1 MDSISAP
8 ESPASLQTAPE
19 EAAPEAASSFQRLM
33 SRIFTRHLMNIAIL
47 MALPVIFSVSLNPLC
62 RSLEDPDIWWHLADA
77 RQLVT
82 THHFMRAEPNSFTV
96 GGKPWVN
103 PEWLAELPYWFSY
116 KALHYRGIYL
126 VEWLVLCANLI
137 FLYWRG
143 YKRSGHAGAAWWAAA
158 LGFVLVSVNA
168 GPRTIALAYLAMGA
182 ELAILEAY
190 ERGNSRVLWLLPPLF
205 CIWVNLHGS
214 WLIGLAL
221 FVLYILCGSID
232 FKKGAIEQ
240 EAFSSGTRNQLLVV
254 LGLCV
259 VALLINPYGWRLAWN
274 PIDMMTNQKLNIA
287 NVAEWKPLSLS
298 SIAGMFAF
306 AAMCL
311 MVIANVLRGRKWR
324 VYELAIVFFAW
335 FAALDHM
342 RFLFLAAVLTTPIL
356 AVDIRR
362 GFALESDKKTIPAAN
377 AFMVAAAL
385 VVIAMIFP
393 SEAKLTRKLGTF
405 FPMKTIATIQPS
417 WRTFNSDY
425 VGGMMTF
432 QSKPE
437 FIDSRFD
444 IFEHEGVLADYLRA
458 MYLVSSFEVLDKH
471 HIDHLLLTDT
481 MQLSYLLKHSPGWTI
496 TRRERTHDD
505 LYVLFAR
512 TPGTPAG
519 AVAPDAGDGG
529 PVIKDENDK

>member
-8 ESPASLQTAPE
+8 ESPAPVELTTADP
-19 EAAPEAASSFQRLM
+19 APHKSPFQRLLA
-33 SRIFTRHLMNIAIL
+33 RVFTRHVMNIAIL
-47 MALPVIFSVSLNPLC
+47 MALPVIFSVSLNPMC

-77 RQLVT
+77 RQLTT

-103 PEWLAELPYWFSY
+103 PEWLAELPYWFSF
-116 KALHYRGIYL
+116 KALHYQGIYL
-126 VEWLVLCANLI
+126 MEWLVLCANLI
-137 FLYWRG
+137 FMYWRG

-158 LGFVLVSVNA
+158 LAFTLVSVNA
-168 GPRTIALAYLAMGA
+168 GPRTIGLAYLAMGS

-190 ERGNSRVLWLLPPLF
+190 ERGNRRVLWLMPPLF
-205 CIWVNLHGS
+205 CVWVNLHGS

-221 FVLYILCGSID
+221 FVLYVLCGSFE

-240 EAFSSGTRNQLLVV
+240 DAFPNRERNRLLIV
-254 LGLCV
+254 LGLCLI
-259 VALLINPYGWRLAWN
+259 ALLINPYGWRLAWN

-287 NVAEWKPLSLS
+287 NVAEWKPLNLS
-298 SIAGMFAF
+298 TAAGMFAF
-306 AAMCL
+306 GAMCI
-311 MVIANVLRGRKWR
+311 MVIANAFRGRKWR

-335 FAALDHM
+335 YAALDHM

-362 GFALESDKKTIPAAN
+362 GFGLESDKKTIPAAN
-377 AFMVAAAL
+377 AFMVAAAA
-385 VVIAMIFP
+385 VVMMLIFP
-393 SEAKLTRKLGTF
+393 SEKKLTRKLGTF
-405 FPMKTIATIQPS
+405 FPMQTVAAIQPS

-444 IFEHEGVLADYLRA
+444 VFEHEGVLADYLKA
-458 MYLVSSFEVLDKH
+458 MYLVSAFEVLDQH
-471 HIDHLLLTDT
+471 HVDHVLLTDT
-481 MQLSYLLKHSPGWTI
+481 MPLTYLLKHSAGWTI
-496 TRRERTHDD
+496 VKRERTGDD
-505 LYVLFAR
+505 VYVLFAR
-512 TPGTPAG
+512 TPGAPIG
-519 AVAPDAGDGG
+519 SVAPDAGDPG
-529 PVIKDENDK
+529 PPPKKDE

>member
-8 ESPASLQTAPE
+8 ESPATVAAAARQ
-19 EAAPEAASSFQRLM
+19 AAPEAASPFQRLLA
-33 SRIFTRHLMNIAIL
+33 RVFTRHVMNIAIL
-47 MALPVIFSVSLNPLC
+47 MALPVIFSISLNPLC
-62 RSLEDPDIWWHLADA
+62 RALEDPDIWWHLADA

-82 THHFMRAEPNSFTV
+82 THHFMQAEPNSFTV

-126 VEWLVLCANLI
+126 LEWLVLCANLI
-137 FLYWRG
+137 FMYWRG

-158 LGFVLVSVNA
+158 LAFTLISVNA
-168 GPRTIALAYLAMGA
+168 GPRTIAIAYLAMGA

-190 ERGNSRVLWLLPPLF
+190 ERGNARALWLLPPLF
-205 CIWVNLHGS
+205 AIWVNLHGS

-221 FVLYILCGSID
+221 FGLYILCGSFE
-232 FKKGAIEQ
+232 FKHGAIDQ
-240 EAFSSGTRNQLLVV
+240 EAFSPSARNQLLIIF
-254 LGLCV
+254 GLCL

-287 NVAEWKPLSLS
+287 NVSEWKPLNLS
-298 SIAGMFAF
+298 TLAGIFGF
-306 AAMCL
+306 GAMCL
-311 MVIANVLRGRKWR
+311 MVVANVLKGRKWR

-335 FAALDHM
+335 YAALDHM

-362 GFALESDKKTIPAAN
+362 GFDLASDKNTIPAAN
-377 AFMVAAAL
+377 AFMVVTAAI
-385 VVIAMIFP
+385 VIALIFP
-393 SEAKLTRKLGTF
+393 SQAKLTKKLDTF
-405 FPMKTIATIQPS
+405 FPMKTIAAIQPS

-444 IFEHEGVLADYLRA
+444 IFEHEGVLADYLKA
-458 MYLVSSFEVLDKH
+458 MYLVSSFDVLDKH

-481 MQLSYLLKHSPGWTI
+481 MPLSYLLKHSPGWTI
-496 TRRERTHDD
+496 IKRERTRED

-512 TPGTPAG
+512 TPGSPAG

-529 PVIKDENDK
+529 PIIKDEESK